1 MVLKWF
7 GRKSK
12 TEPDANV
19 EPTGPMGLVAG
30 GSWQVD
36 LLKLRTVADALQFEP
51 YDGQSH
57 IETHGIAALGEGM
70 TVHRFYDNDDHMLQ
84 LLVHD
89 SDPDTPAEIT
99 LFQPFHSAQP
109 NSPEAWAEWT
119 GPAGW
124 MRAADY
130 ELDDGTMYQR
140 TWFSEDSGAV
150 ELVQL
155 SETVYT
161 DRAQTTSDRIDQAC
175 MLFSRSIDGSDVQEH
190 LLVIKETTKTGSS
203 IEIMVGVDVAESAL
217 TVF

>member
-7 GRKSK
+7 GRRSK
-12 TEPDANV
+12 EEDSKPEPA
-19 EPTGPMGLVAG
+19 GPLGLVAG

-36 LLKLRTVADALQFEP
+36 LLKVRAVADALQFEP

-57 IETHGIAALGEGM
+57 IETHGIAALGDGM
-70 TVHRFYDNDDHMLQ
+70 TVHRFYDSDDHMLQ
-84 LLVHD
+84 VLVHD
-89 SDPDTPAEIT
+89 GQLDSPEEIT

-109 NSPEAWAEWT
+109 NSPAAWAEWT
-119 GPAGW
+119 SESGW
-124 MRAADY
+124 MRAPDY

-140 TWFSEDSGAV
+140 TWFSDDPGAV

-161 DRAQTTSDRIDQAC
+161 DRAQTKSNRIDQAC
-175 MLFSRSIDGSDVQEH
+175 MLFSRSVADSDVQEH
-190 LLVIKETTKTGSS
+190 LLVIKETTDTGSS
-203 IEIMVGVDVAESAL
+203 IELLVGIDVAESAL